1 MRETD
6 RIPVCG
12 PRPVTQSGVFHISD
26 SAHPRDR
33 SRIDSVIDA
42 IDRSQ
47 RDRVGRIENGDFN
60 GQMAAPLETVGRSRE
75 R

>member
-1 MRETD
+1 MSPSAGHARSLN
-6 RIPVCG
+6 
-12 PRPVTQSGVFHISD
+12 SGVFHISD

-60 GQMAAPLETVGRSRE
+60 GQMAAPFETVGRSRE